1 MALGACGSDV
11 LWLVLRM
18 GFRLIGTG
26 LAVGILAS
34 FAVTRMIAAQLWGV
48 SPHDPATLIEVIV
61 FLVIAGLA
69 ACYLPA
75 RKATT
80 VDPIV
85 ALKIE

>member
-1 MALGACGSDV
+1 
-11 LWLVLRM
+11 
-18 GFRLIGTG
+18 
-26 LAVGILAS
+26 
-34 FAVTRMIAAQLWGV
+34 MIAAQLWGV